1 MKALHELTLDEQT
14 LMPKDWLR
22 RRMTRLIHRDERGA
36 PFRPSVTLVDISKW
50 FSADYAFIRHMEDG
64 DREIT
69 DEWQVKLSQFFYL
82 LDMGLIEL
90 RVDMKRRKKTWVR
103 ATPVAPPCKEP
114 RPRVD
119 FLTAKLKF
127 D

>member
-1 MKALHELTLDEQT
+1 MKALHEMTLNEQT

-22 RRMTRLIHRDERGA
+22 RRLTRLVYKGQKSS
-36 PFRPSVTLVDISKW
+36 FRTTVTLGDVSNW
-50 FSADYAFIRHMEDG
+50 FGVTSDLMRHIEDG
-64 DREIT
+64 KIQIS

-82 LDMGLIEL
+82 LDMGLIEIKL
-90 RVDMKRRKKTWVR
+90 QGRHKIWAR
-103 ATPVAPPCKEP
+103 ATPTEPPCKEP

-119 FLTAKLKF
+119 FSATKIKF

>member
-1 MKALHELTLDEQT
+1 MKALHEQTLNEQP

-22 RRMTRLIHRDERGA
+22 RRMTRLVHKGSHGA
-36 PFRPSVTLVDISKW
+36 PFRPSLTLVDIAAW
-50 FSADYAFIRHMEDG
+50 FTVDYTCIRDMENG
-64 DREIT
+64 KREIS

-82 LDMGLIEL
+82 FDMGFIEI
-90 RVDMKRRKKTWVR
+90 RVNMKSRRKTWSR
-103 ATPVAPPCKEP
+103 ATPAEPPCKEP

-119 FLTAKLKF
+119 FLAAKLKF